1 MSVPKRAN
9 SAAQNDLE
17 ALCGQLFE
25 QMNSG
30 VAIYRAVDDGHDFTC
45 LDFNQAAE
53 RIESVSRDEVVGVN
67 VSRRLPDIEGAGLL
81 NILRRVW
88 KTGVAEH
95 HSTQSYNDNRIA
107 DERDADERDAYVF
120 KLPDSGNVVTIFHEP
135 INLRG
140 ILDSLFGF
148 VGIFTP
154 DGFLLDANRAPLEA
168 AGLTRE
174 AVIGLPFWETPWWSY
189 SPAAQDQVRSAL
201 ERAAAG
207 ETVRGDFTARR
218 GPDKF
223 MVVDASFGPLRD
235 GDGRITRLIVFGVE
249 VTEKKEA
256 EEALKDSEE
265 RFRDLTEGSL
275 EGILVLDTN
284 AKPLFANAAA
294 AEMFGY
300 DSPEAMCAVASLDV
314 HLPAEE
320 RDRIAAYRL
329 DRLAGKPAPTK
340 YEIVAKRTDGSTFW
354 YQIFTR
360 TIDWWGQKAVQAT
373 LQDITE
379 QKQAEAALK
388 RSEAN
393 LAAAQRMAHMGSW
406 EWDYLTETMTWS
418 DEQYRIFGY
427 EPGSFEPSPE
437 LVHAH
442 IHPDDRTDFLVNVQR
457 TYQDGLGEYENEYRV
472 VRNDGSV
479 RYIHSR
485 GEAEFDDAGRPIMLR
500 GTALDI
506 TDRKLAEI
514 GIDQT
519 LQRFKDFARSA
530 SDFFWEMDETLRFS
544 YFSERFAE
552 VTGVDPEELVGKTR
566 EEAVIP
572 NVDPAVWQ
580 QQLADLAAHRPF
592 RGFVHPRT
600 RPDGEVVTLSINGS
614 PIFDEQGTFKGY
626 RGTGS
631 DITER
636 TRAETL
642 VARLGRIVDGSSNEI
657 YVFDADTLKFTLVNY
672 GARDNLGYT
681 MEELAELTPVD
692 IKPDM
697 TLDALQAKV
706 QPLRD
711 HVEKQ
716 IAFETVHKRKDGSL
730 YPVEVRLQ
738 LMDAESPPVF
748 AAIIVDTTARKET
761 VARLKQ
767 AKTEAELANR
777 SKSEFLANMS
787 HELRTPLNA
796 IIGFSELMQREAFG
810 PLGDEQYK
818 VYAKDIYDSGSHLL
832 SLICDILDL
841 SKIEAGKMD
850 LSEEEVDV
858 ARAVG
863 VCRRIIDVRAEEAG
877 LALQTRLNSD
887 LPRIRIDER
896 AFKQIVLNLMSNAVK
911 FTPPGGRVSV
921 DARVDGAGR
930 FVVEVS
936 DTGIGIAAEDISK
949 ALMPFG
955 QVENLLTREH
965 QGTGLGLPLV
975 NSLVEQQDGTMT
987 IDSEPNRGTTVT
999 IVFPAARVVC
1009 ETPTTTDV
1017 GTRAGAA

>member
-1 MSVPKRAN
+1 MSDPKRAN
-9 SAAQNDLE
+9 SAPQHDLDV
-17 ALCGQLFE
+17 LCRQLFE

-30 VAIYRAVDDGHDFTC
+30 VAIYRAVDDGRDFTC

-53 RIESVSRDEVVGVN
+53 RIESVTRDEVVGVG

-81 NILRRVW
+81 SVLRRVW

-95 HSTQSYNDNRIA
+95 HPVQSYNDDRIA
-107 DERDADERDAYVF
+107 DGHDADGRDTYVF
-120 KLPDSGNVVTIFHEP
+120 KLPGSGNVVTIFHEP

-148 VGIFTP
+148 VGIFAP
-154 DGFLLDANRAPLEA
+154 DGILLDANRAPLEA
-168 AGLTRE
+168 ADLTRE
-174 AVIGLPFWETPWWSY
+174 AVIGLPFWETPWWSH
-189 SPAAQDQVRSAL
+189 SPDVQDQVRAAL

-207 ETVRGDFTARR
+207 ETVRGDFIARR
-218 GPDKF
+218 GPDQF

-235 GDGRITRLIVFGVE
+235 GDGRITRLIAFGVE
-249 VTEKKEA
+249 VTEQKETEA
-256 EEALKDSEE
+256 ALKESEA

-275 EGILVLDTN
+275 EGILVMDTD

-300 DSPEAMCAVASLDV
+300 DSPEAMCAVESLDV
-314 HLPAEE
+314 HLCDHE
-320 RDRIAAYRL
+320 RDRIAGYRY
-329 DRLAGKPAPTK
+329 DRLAGRPAPTK
-340 YEIVAKRTDGSTFW
+340 YEIEAKRVDGSTFW

-373 LQDITE
+373 LQEITE

-406 EWDYLTETMTWS
+406 EREIATDTLTWS
-418 DEQYRIFGY
+418 DEQFRIYGY
-427 EPGSFEPSPE
+427 EPGSVEPSTE
-437 LVHAH
+437 LVLER
-442 IHPDDRTDFLVNVQR
+442 IHPDDRTDFLLNVER
-457 TYQDGLGEYENEYRV
+457 AYHDGLGEYENEYRV
-472 VRNDGSV
+472 VRSDGSV
-479 RYIHSR
+479 RYVHSR
-485 GEAEFDDAGRPIMLR
+485 GEAEFDEEGQPIRLR

-530 SDFFWEMDETLRFS
+530 SDFFWEMDENLRFS
-544 YFSERFAE
+544 FFSERFTE
-552 VTGVDPEELVGKTR
+552 VTGVDPEELIGKTR
-566 EEAVIP
+566 EETVIP
-572 NVDPAVWQ
+572 NVDPEMWER
-580 QQLADLAAHRPF
+580 QLADLAARRPF

-600 RPDGEVVTLSINGS
+600 RPDGKVVILSINGS
-614 PIFDEQGTFKGY
+614 PVFDEQGNFKGY

-631 DITER
+631 DITEQV
-636 TRAETL
+636 RAETL
-642 VARLGRIVDGSSNEI
+642 VARLGRIVEGSSNEI
-657 YVFDADTLKFTLVNY
+657 YVFDADTLKFTLVNQ

-697 TLDALQAKV
+697 TLDSFQAKV

-796 IIGFSELMQREAFG
+796 IIGFSELMQNEAFG
-810 PLGDEQYK
+810 PLGDAQYK
-818 VYAKDIYDSGSHLL
+818 AYATDIHDSGTHLL

-841 SKIEAGKMD
+841 SKIEAGKLE

-858 ARAVG
+858 ARAVET
-863 VCRRIIDVRAEEAG
+863 CRRIVEVRAQDAG
-877 LALQTRLNSD
+877 LLLETRLPPD
-887 LPRIRIDER
+887 LPRLRVDER
-896 AFKQIVLNLMSNAVK
+896 AFKQIILNLLSNAVK
-911 FTPPGGRVSV
+911 FTPSGGRVAV
-921 DARVDGAGR
+921 DAHIDETGR
-930 FVVEVS
+930 FVITVS
-936 DTGIGIAAEDISK
+936 DTGIGMAIADIPK
-949 ALMPFG
+949 ALTPFG

-975 NSLVEQQDGTMT
+975 NSLVVEQNGTLD

-999 IVFPAARVVC
+999 IVFPAERIINRATRTKAVSKRA
-1009 ETPTTTDV
+1009 DV
-1017 GTRAGAA
+1017 A